1 MQVFAERGRRARVVC
16 SDRVLA
22 CETRQVSAHPNPSIP
37 AGSDP
42 AVSYVMPVLNEVD
55 YLADGVRGIL
65 NQEFDGTIEV
75 ILALGPSTDGTN
87 ELAADLAAQDD
98 RIRLVDNPAMDIP
111 TGLNVAIQA
120 SRAPVIVRVDAHSE
134 LPANYTRLAVDALDR
149 TGAANVG
156 GVMMAQGK
164 RPFQRA
170 VARAYVSRFG
180 LGGAQYHHR
189 GSEGR
194 PAESAYLGV
203 FRREIF
209 DEVGWY
215 DPSLKRGEDWE
226 LNLRI
231 RQAGHVVWYEPAMV
245 VTYWPRSRWAD
256 VARQFFATGVW
267 RGEVVRRHPLR
278 NSPRYFA
285 PPVLVLATAL
295 AIVWG
300 VWAAIVDGDPLWPA
314 LVVAA
319 IPAAYVLALVGVTI
333 AQRGLGLRERA
344 MLLVVFVTMHYSWGL
359 GFLRGLVFGA
369 RNQLDRSRV
378 SRRA

>member
-1 MQVFAERGRRARVVC
+1 MSTQ
-16 SDRVLA
+16 
-22 CETRQVSAHPNPSIP
+22 PNPSIP
-37 AGSDP
+37 EGSDP

-55 YLADGVRGIL
+55 YLEDGVRGIL
-65 NQEFDGTIEV
+65 DQEFDDTVEI

-87 ELAADLAAQDD
+87 ELAATLAASDA

-134 LPANYTRLAVDALDR
+134 LPPNYTRLAVAALDR

-156 GVMMAQGK
+156 GVMMARGK

-203 FRREIF
+203 FRRSVF

-231 RQAGHVVWYEPAMV
+231 REAGHLVWYEPAMV
-245 VTYWPRSRWAD
+245 VTYWPRSRWSD

-285 PPVLVLATAL
+285 PPLLVLATVTAL
-295 AIVWG
+295 VWG

-314 LVVAA
+314 LIVAA
-319 IPAAYVLALVGVTI
+319 GPLAYLLALLGVTV
-333 AQRGLGLRERA
+333 AQRDIPFRERM
-344 MLLVVFVTMHYSWGL
+344 MLLTVFVTMHYSWGL
-359 GFLRGLVFGA
+359 GFLGGLVFGA
-369 RNQLDRSRV
+369 GNQVDRSRV
-378 SRRA
+378 SRRS